1 MDLNMTKEQSQLQTA
16 MREFCQKYIEPIE
29 PILDRE
35 ARFPYEE
42 FRQLAEGGWLGLVVP
57 EEFGGSDLDY
67 LTYMLIIEE
76 MSKYSASICVNVSC
90 HASCQRLI
98 NLYCNQEIKR
108 KYLPAMV
115 AGKEIGALCIT
126 EAGAGSDV
134 AAMKSTAVRDG
145 DTYVLNGH
153 KTFISNGPQAGVLC
167 FAAYTDISRPG
178 KGISMFLVPTELP
191 GVRIGEL
198 YEKMGMR
205 GSETSEIILENV
217 RIPASYL
224 MGEENQGMKI
234 LLNGL
239 DFGRTVVAVQS
250 VGIAQAAMEEA
261 INYVKIRVQ
270 FGKPI
275 AENQGVQW
283 LIAEMATEIEA
294 ARALTWQAALKADQ
308 GKPFSKE
315 SSMAKYYASSMAC
328 KNVSRALQ
336 LHGGTG
342 YVRGIKVERLARDVR
357 VTEIYEGTNEIQ
369 HMIIAKYLLD

>member
-239 DFGRTVVAVQS
+239 DFGRTVVAAQS

>member
-1 MDLNMTKEQSQLQTA
+1 MDLNMTKEQLQLQTA

-239 DFGRTVVAVQS
+239 DFGRIVVAAQS